1 MPKFVLLARLTKRTL
16 STRADVILLSCILA
30 HDVRSMRDIPLIVGE
45 RQVTG
50 QIQEISK
57 LYSK

>member
-57 LYSK
+57 L